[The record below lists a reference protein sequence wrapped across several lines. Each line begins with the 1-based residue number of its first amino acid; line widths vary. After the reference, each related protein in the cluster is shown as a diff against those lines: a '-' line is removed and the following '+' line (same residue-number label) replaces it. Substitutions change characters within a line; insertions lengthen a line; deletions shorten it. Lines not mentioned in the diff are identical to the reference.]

1 MRYILVDITDCI
13 GLRGI
18 MATPSI
24 DAPGRELADGGYG
37 ATIITVKAAR
47 DHERAES
54 IRDLVD
60 AHRRLQGSVLR
71 FLSLFADARTNAVHD
86 AREPLEVLV
95 GLLEKKARA
104 AGFARMR
111 ELCAAAQ
118 EARVAA
124 RQREWLFFDSF
135 GTDVPALRAAA
146 SALERLDATLVGLC
160 VEHVLR
166 ANALPGAKT
175 RIRRG

>member
-1 MRYILVDITDCI
+1 MLTQTIDTF
-13 GLRGI
+13 
-18 MATPSI
+18 TP
-24 DAPGRELADGGYG
+24 EHADSGFG

-71 FLSLFADARTNAVHD
+71 FLTLFDDGIVRGEPHTLDALA
-86 AREPLEVLV
+86 L
-95 GLLEKKARA
+95 LLEKKARA

-111 ELCAAAQ
+111 ELSAAMQ
-118 EARVAA
+118 SARMAA
-124 RQREWLFFDSF
+124 RQRELLFFDSF
-135 GTDVPALRAAA
+135 GTDVPALRDAA

-166 ANALPGAKT
+166 ANAPPRAKSRT
-175 RIRRG
+175 RRA

>member
-1 MRYILVDITDCI
+1 MLTQTIEP
-13 GLRGI
+13 LRGE
-18 MATPSI
+18 P
-24 DAPGRELADGGYG
+24 ADSGYG

-71 FLSLFADARTNAVHD
+71 FLSHFDDGRAIARGAPQSLDALA
-86 AREPLEVLV
+86 A
-95 GLLEKKARA
+95 LLETKARA

-111 ELCAAAQ
+111 ELSAAVQ
-118 EARVAA
+118 SARAAA
-124 RQREWLFFDSF
+124 RQRDLLFFDSF
-135 GTDVPALRAAA
+135 GTDVPALREAAC
-146 SALERLDATLVGLC
+146 ALERLDATLVGLC

-166 ANALPGAKT
+166 ANAKSRT
-175 RIRRG
+175 RRG

>member
-1 MRYILVDITDCI
+1 ML
-13 GLRGI
+13 
-18 MATPSI
+18 TPPI
-24 DAPGRELADGGYG
+24 DAPSHAPAESGYG

-71 FLSLFADARTNAVHD
+71 FLSLFDDARASVARD
-86 AREPLEVLV
+86 APQPLEALV
-95 GLLEKKARA
+95 GMLEKKARA

-111 ELCAAAQ
+111 ELSAAAQ

-124 RQREWLFFDSF
+124 RQRDWLFFDSF
-135 GTDVPALRAAA
+135 GTDVPALREAAR
-146 SALERLDATLVGLC
+146 ALERLDATLVGLC

-166 ANALPGAKT
+166 ANALPGART
-175 RIRRG
+175 RMRRG

>member
-1 MRYILVDITDCI
+1 MLN
-13 GLRGI
+13 
-18 MATPSI
+18 PPI
-24 DAPGRELADGGYG
+24 DAPSREPADGGYG

-71 FLSLFADARTNAVHD
+71 FLSLFDDARTSVAHD
-86 AREPLEVLV
+86 GRESLEALV
-95 GLLEKKARA
+95 GVLEKKARA

-111 ELCAAAQ
+111 ELSAAVQ
-118 EARVAA
+118 EARIAA
-124 RQREWLFFDSF
+124 RQRDWLFFDSF

-166 ANALPGAKT
+166 ANALPGAKP
-175 RIRRG
+175 RVRRG